1 VEFEWDERKRRIN
14 LAKHGID
21 FADLEPLFRG
31 PITDNAD
38 RRREYGEARSIAV
51 GRVGGIIASVVY
63 TWRGGT
69 RRIISAR
76 KANRDEREDFY
87 RHTAEDGRQGSD

>member
-1 VEFEWDERKRRIN
+1 MN

-21 FADLEPLFRG
+21 FAELEPLFRG

-51 GRVGGIIASVVY
+51 GRLGGIMVSVVY
-63 TWRGGT
+63 TWRGST

-76 KANRDEREDFY
+76 RANRHEREDFY
-87 RHTAEDGRQGSD
+87 RHTAEGGRQGPD

>member
-1 VEFEWDERKRRIN
+1 VRFEWDERKRRLN

-21 FADLEPLFRG
+21 FGELELLFRG
-31 PITDNAD
+31 PISARAD
-38 RRREYGEARSIAV
+38 SRREYGEARSIAV
-51 GRVGGIIASVVY
+51 GRLGGIIVSVVY

-76 KANRDEREDFY
+76 RANRHEREDFY
-87 RHTAEDGRQGSD
+87 RYTAEEGRQGSD